1 MVAVPLTWV
10 GGSSMNW
17 NDPANWAPNTTP
29 VPTVIPGR
37 LNSATFDGNAASFET
52 ISANPLQFDI
62 ENGAVIDFSASTL
75 TVSQSVDIGPFGTG
89 SLTVTK
95 GSSVIDFNLFIGA
108 STPGGSGTIDV
119 VASTLTTMSG
129 LIVGEVGTGTLAVGA
144 GGLVDVLSAGN
155 TSLNGVIDVSGGGA
169 VSLGGSTGTA
179 GAVTVDAGDGIVGRG
194 TINGDI
200 VDNGTISAGFLA
212 PGTIT
217 IDGNVSGSG
226 VLLGTE
232 VGSPNGIDLGGSVA
246 ATVSI
251 DVGPGATMTLEL
263 PRSVFGVFNLM
274 DPAIGTLVAG
284 STIDVTGLS
293 YDGGFRHFGP
303 AHHERRFS
311 AADARDRANLRG
323 DGVST

>member
-1 MVAVPLTWV
+1 MKLWYGHGYRDMEMVAVPLTWV

-17 NDPANWAPNTTP
+17 NDPANWAPNITP
-29 VPTVIPGR
+29 VPTLIPGP
-37 LNSATFDGNAASFET
+37 LNSATFDGSAASFET

-75 TVSQSVDIGPFGTG
+75 TVSQSLDIGPFGTG

-119 VASTLTTMSG
+119 VASTLTTMSS

-194 TINGDI
+194 DDQRRYRGQRNDLGR
-200 VDNGTISAGFLA
+200 L
-212 PGTIT
+212 PGPWHNFT
-217 IDGNVSGSG
+217 IDGNIR
-226 VLLGTE
+226 L
-232 VGSPNGIDLGGSVA
+232 
-246 ATVSI
+246 
-251 DVGPGATMTLEL
+251 
-263 PRSVFGVFNLM
+263 
-274 DPAIGTLVAG
+274 
-284 STIDVTGLS
+284 
-293 YDGGFRHFGP
+293 
-303 AHHERRFS
+303 RRPIRYPTS
-311 AADARDRANLRG
+311 AAPTKLTSADRWLPPCR
-323 DGVST
+323 SM